1 MSDGAF
7 NDPRIEQ
14 YLRRL
19 AERQK
24 RTEAQVSTVIEHY
37 NDLKNSHETSQME
50 VKRLQSALKKTA
62 ERIRYIEDIPG
73 KRVPYFMNF
82 EIAVPGPDN
91 PTFTVVGQRLSDV
104 KQVSMDGP
112 FVCTSYLSA
121 FRMKTYSL
129 GPYTYDDGENLNISK
144 SMPAAGTEL
153 ITSLTGRFRP
163 VASTADPFAGAYI
176 GPGVGLQT
184 LLDASLVNTFRPGSV
199 DFLYEISDEGTDR
212 QRQNQIPSPSR
223 YLFSENDR
231 PLYLPV
237 SDFFERGSSLKIQ
250 VSMLHDLGYAEIN
263 AATFPPNG
271 PALGSGGGPFADS
284 NIPGGAIP
292 GPDPLSANGAGRV
305 VVGIGG
311 TLTFTMLGYKILQA
325 QSPAV

>member
-1 MSDGAF
+1 MAAGDF
-7 NDPRIEQ
+7 NDPRVEQ
-14 YLRRL
+14 FLRRM
-19 AERQK
+19 ADRQK
-24 RTEAQVSTVIEHY
+24 RAEAQISTIVEHY
-37 NDLKNSHETSQME
+37 NELKNSYESSQME
-50 VKRLQSALKKTA
+50 LKRLQSALKKTA

-82 EIAVPGPDN
+82 EIAIPGPDS
-91 PTFTVVGQRLSDV
+91 PTFTVVGQRLADV

-129 GPYTYDDGENLNISK
+129 GPYTWGVENTK
-144 SMPAAGTEL
+144 EMPAAGTEIL
-153 ITSLTGRFRP
+153 TPLTGRFRP
-163 VASTADPFAGAYI
+163 TASTADPFSGAYI

-184 LLDASLVNTFRPGSV
+184 IADASLVNTFRPGAV
-199 DFLYEISDEGTDR
+199 DFLCEVSDEATDR
-212 QRQNQIPSPSR
+212 QRQNQVPWPSR

-250 VSMLHDLGYAEIN
+250 VSMLHDLGFVEIN

-271 PALGSGGGPFADS
+271 AGGVFADS
-284 NIPGGAIP
+284 AIP
-292 GPDPLSANGAGRV
+292 GAAIPGTDPLIPDGEGRV

>member
-129 GPYTYDDGENLNISK
+129 GDYQYFAPENPNPIAK
-144 SMPAAGTEL
+144 GMPAAGTEL

-250 VSMLHDLGYAEIN
+250 VSMLHDLGFAEIN
-263 AATFPPNG
+263 ATTFPPNSAG
-271 PALGSGGGPFADS
+271 IFADS
-284 NIPGGAIP
+284 NIPGGAVP
-292 GPDPLSANGAGRV
+292 GPLPLEANGAGRV

>member
-1 MSDGAF
+1 MAEGSF
-7 NDPRIEQ
+7 NDPRVEQ
-14 YLRRL
+14 YLRRMGD
-19 AERQK
+19 RQK
-24 RTEAQVSTVIEHY
+24 RTETQISTIVEHY
-37 NDLKNSHETSQME
+37 NELKNSYESSQME
-50 VKRLQSALKKTA
+50 LKRLQSALKKTA

-91 PTFTVVGQRLSDV
+91 PTFTVVGQRLADV

-129 GPYTYDDGENLNISK
+129 GAYTFGESIK
-144 SMPAAGTEL
+144 PMPAAGTEL
-153 ITSLTGRFRP
+153 ITSLTGRLRP

-176 GPGVGLQT
+176 GPGVGDQT

-212 QRQNQIPSPSR
+212 QRQNQVPSPSR

-250 VSMLHDLGYAEIN
+250 ISMLHDLGYAEIN
-263 AATFPPNG
+263 ATSFAPN
-271 PALGSGGGPFADS
+271 SGGQYADS
-284 NIPGGAIP
+284 SIPGNAIP
-292 GPDPLSANGAGRV
+292 SGAAQPDGPGRV
-305 VVGIGG
+305 VVGLGG